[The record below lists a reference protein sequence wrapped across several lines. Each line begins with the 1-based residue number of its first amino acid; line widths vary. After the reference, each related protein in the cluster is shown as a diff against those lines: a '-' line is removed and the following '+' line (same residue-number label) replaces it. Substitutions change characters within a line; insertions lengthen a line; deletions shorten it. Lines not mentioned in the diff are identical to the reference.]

1 MNREHIRLLLGEAAR
16 LTNHRDYVII
26 GSLSVLG
33 TVATPPESM
42 VFSID
47 IDLYAKND
55 PGRTAEIASKLGLGS
70 DFEQLHG
77 YYADVVSPMLPTL
90 PDGWQE
96 RLVRLAF
103 ENGTVGWFLDPN
115 HAAISKHVRAE
126 PRDRAHGIAAGTVR
140 TSSRCGTRRA
150 GMCDGRRDLGAFAR
164 LAFLMRDQGLY
175 FHPALIAR
183 LAVSIGES

>member
-55 PGRTAEIASKLGLGS
+55 PGRTEEIASKLGLGS

-77 YYADVVSPMLPTL
+77 YYAEVVSPMVPTL

-115 HAAISKHVRAE
+115 DAAISKYVRAE
-126 PRDRAHGIAAGTVR
+126 PRDRSWITAGLEAGILSVPVIEYRMRETAMETEERARAKHAFDEDRGKLDAKGAG
-140 TSSRCGTRRA
+140 S
-150 GMCDGRRDLGAFAR
+150 
-164 LAFLMRDQGLY
+164 
-175 FHPALIAR
+175 
-183 LAVSIGES
+183 